1 MKEGWEYKKLG
12 AVADFYRGLTY
23 KREDEVDSSDNC
35 VLRSNNI
42 DLDSMSLNFD
52 ELKYIRPDFVIP
64 EDKKLKAN
72 SVFVCMSNGSK
83 QHVGKVA
90 YVNEDMNY
98 AFGGFMGLI
107 VPKPQAMGKYIYYV
121 CRSSFYR
128 HFLEQIGNGIGIMNL
143 RFTDLNEFS
152 IPFPTLSEQ
161 QHIVEELDLL
171 SSIIEKK
178 KAQLNELDNLAQ
190 SLFYE
195 MFGDPIINEKGW
207 EVKKLGKL
215 CITSSGGT
223 PSKTHK
229 EYYEGGNIPWLRSGE
244 VAQGYIYNTE
254 MYITEEG
261 LNNSS
266 AKYFPINTVVVA
278 MYGATVGQVGILKSR
293 MTTNQAI
300 CGIFPSESFV
310 PTFLMFFLKG
320 MKPVYLKDAAGGA
333 QPNISQ
339 GVIKNTLVPI
349 VSIALQ
355 QQFVERIE
363 TIEHQKELIKQS
375 IKEVETLFNSRM
387 DYYFN

>member
-1 MKEGWEYKKLG
+1 MKEGWERKKIKE
-12 AVADFYRGLTY
+12 VADVIGGSTPKTNVEEYWGG
-23 KREDEVDSSDNC
+23 
-35 VLRSNNI
+35 NNYWVTPAE
-42 DLDSMSLNFD
+42 LDGS
-52 ELKYIRPDFVIP
+52 KYIEKTVRCITSNAV
-64 EDKKLKAN
+64 DKTNLTLMPSGTVLLSSRAPI
-72 SVFVCMSNGSK
+72 
-83 QHVGKVA
+83 GKVCITKA
-90 YVNEDMNY
+90 PMYCNQ
-98 AFGGFMGLI
+98 GFKNLI
-107 VPKPQAMGKYIYYV
+107 CKELLY
-121 CRSSFYR
+121 
-128 HFLEQIGNGIGIMNL
+128 
-143 RFTDLNEFS
+143 NEFAYYFLKHNVDYLQS
-152 IPFPTLSEQ
+152 LGTGATFKEISKKVVENVTIPVPPLSEQ

-178 KAQLNELDNLAQ
+178 KTQLNELDNLAQ

-195 MFGDPIINEKGW
+195 MFGDPISNEKGW

-244 VAQGYIYNTE
+244 VAQGFIYNTE
-254 MYITEEG
+254 ICITEEG

-266 AKYFPINTVVVA
+266 AKYFPTNTVVVA
-278 MYGATVGQVGILKSR
+278 MYGATVGQVGIIKNR

-300 CGIFPSESFV
+300 CGIFPNELFV

-355 QQFVERIE
+355 QQFASKIE
-363 TIEHQKELIKQS
+363 AIEHQKELTKKS
-375 IKEVETLFNSRM
+375 IREVETLFNSRM

>member
-1 MKEGWEYKKLG
+1 MKEGWDYKKLG
-12 AVADFYRGLTY
+12 EVCTVLNGFAFKSGKYTDSGTRIMRITNVQKGFIVDDDPKYYPSKEMQGLNQY
-23 KREDEVDSSDNC
+23 ILKEN
-35 VLRSNNI
+35 
-42 DLDSMSLNFD
+42 DLLMSLTGNVGRVGLLQK
-52 ELKYIRPDFVIP
+52 ELLPAALNQR
-64 EDKKLKAN
+64 
-72 SVFVCMSNGSK
+72 
-83 QHVGKVA
+83 VA
-90 YVNEDMNY
+90 CLRIKDYS
-98 AFGGFMGLI
+98 L
-107 VPKPQAMGKYIYYV
+107 
-121 CRSSFYR
+121 S
-128 HFLEQIGNGIGIMNL
+128 L
-143 RFTDLNEFS
+143 RFLFHWLNSAVFEQDAIFS
-152 IPFPTLSEQ
+152 ASGIAQKNLSTEWLKSYKIAIPPLSEQ

-178 KAQLNELDNLAQ
+178 KAQLKELDNLAQ

-195 MFGDPIINEKGW
+195 MFGDPITNEKGW